1 LAGWGWWHP
10 RGAGSSPGGR
20 EFPMPR
26 GKNPPRWVGQGSG
39 GFSVGVKSR
48 GSRFLLMKCGR
59 GPFQPPHPSFFLF
72 VHNLYSF
79 CVRVFAN
86 EMHWYSELFNCK
98 FLLFSILSNWLP
110 VLSCL
115 QRRLCHQPTCS
126 SDLEAPK
133 VTVSKFW
140 CVVICCF

>member
-1 LAGWGWWHP
+1 MVRRQMASLAAPQTNNCSYDQLVGWCRWHP

-59 GPFQPPHPSFFLF
+59 GPFQPPI
-72 VHNLYSF
+72 
-79 CVRVFAN
+79 RVF
-86 EMHWYSELFNCK
+86 
-98 FLLFSILSNWLP
+98 SIDFI
-110 VLSCL
+110 V
-115 QRRLCHQPTCS
+115 QI
-126 SDLEAPK
+126 E
-133 VTVSKFW
+133 
-140 CVVICCF
+140 

>member
-1 LAGWGWWHP
+1 M
-10 RGAGSSPGGR
+10 RV
-20 EFPMPR
+20 
-26 GKNPPRWVGQGSG
+26 GKIGN
-39 GFSVGVKSR
+39 SVLSTSLVWN
-48 GSRFLLMKCGR
+48 FLCVCLLCLMNHVITMI
-59 GPFQPPHPSFFLF
+59 FFINSFFVF

-126 SDLEAPK
+126 SGLEAPK